1 MSETI
6 ITRGQDFPGG
16 GQDVI
21 GAKTVALICAAVASA
36 SGKSLS
42 QLKFLSIRRAAGAQ
56 GAAQNSGTAN
66 RFKGV
71 RRVGGARCA
80 WARSAAAQII
90 SDRQRCY

>member
-36 SGKSLS
+36 GGKSLS
-42 QLKFLSIRRAAGAQ
+42 QLKFLSIRRAG
-56 GAAQNSGTAN
+56 GAQNSGSET
-66 RFKGV
+66 RYKGIK
-71 RRVGGARCA
+71 RAGGARGA
-80 WARSAAAQII
+80 WANSAAAQII
-90 SDRQRCY
+90 SDRQRY